1 VIRSELFKKIRRI
14 EIRTRLLVESFL
26 SGQYHSVFKGQGMEF
41 QDVREYSLG
50 DDVRTIDWN
59 VTARMGTPYVK
70 VFQEEREL
78 AVVFAV
84 DGSRSGLFGSTGS
97 RKRDLEV
104 ELCALLAFSAIK
116 NNDRTGLVI
125 FTEEIEKFVP
135 PRKGRRHVL
144 RTISEI
150 LTFTP
155 ELEGTDLKKSC
166 DFLLKA
172 LSRKSIVFIISDFLD
187 TGFEMSL
194 RTLGKKHD
202 VIAIQVRDPR
212 ELEIPELGLV
222 ELEDYESG
230 ERALVDLG
238 SKDVRSRFSRQSER
252 RMRELDEMFRKIGVD
267 CITVWTDRPYI
278 DDIIKFFKMREARV
292 H

>member
-1 VIRSELFKKIRRI
+1 MIRSELFKKIRHI
-14 EIRTRLLVESFL
+14 EIRTKYLVESFL

-41 QDVREYSLG
+41 QDVREYSIG
-50 DDVRTIDWN
+50 DDIRTIDWN
-59 VTARMGTPYVK
+59 VTARMGSPYVK
-70 VFQEEREL
+70 VFREEREL

-84 DGSRSGLFGSTGS
+84 DGSRSGLFGSSGS

-144 RTISEI
+144 RTIREI

-155 ELEGTDLKKSC
+155 ELGGTDLKKSC

-172 LSRKSIVFIISDFLD
+172 LNRKTIVFIISDFLD

-194 RTLGKKHD
+194 STLGKKHD
-202 VIAIQVRDPR
+202 VIAVLVRDRR
-212 ELEIPELGLV
+212 EMEIPELGLV
-222 ELEDYESG
+222 EMEDYEDG
-230 ERALVDLG
+230 KRTLVDLG
-238 SKDVRSRFSRQSER
+238 SKDVRQRFTEQSEQK
-252 RMRELDEMFRKIGVD
+252 MKALDELFGRAGVD
-267 CITVWTDRPYI
+267 CITVWTDRPYV
-278 DDIIKFFKMREARV
+278 DDIVKFFKMREARF